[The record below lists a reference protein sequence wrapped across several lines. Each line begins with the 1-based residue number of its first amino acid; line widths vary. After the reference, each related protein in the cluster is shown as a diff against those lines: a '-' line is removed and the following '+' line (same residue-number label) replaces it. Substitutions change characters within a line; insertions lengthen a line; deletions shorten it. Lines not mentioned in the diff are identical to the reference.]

1 MNAIIGFT
9 TLALSNLDDK
19 ERVKDYLAKTL
30 ASSNHLLSLIND
42 VLDMSRIESGKLH
55 LEEVEVNLSDVLH
68 DLKTIVSGQIY
79 AKQLELYMDAMDVT
93 DEDVYC
99 DKTRLNQVLLNLL
112 SNAIKFTPAGGTVSV
127 RLREYPGTQRG
138 CELYEIRVKDN
149 GIGMSEEF
157 ISHAFEMFSQE
168 NETSRTK
175 YEGAGLGLAIA
186 KKIVERMEGTIE
198 IKSKKGSG
206 TTVTMTLPFKI
217 GQPEKN
223 EISKTD
229 NGTRQE
235 MSFEGMRALIA
246 EDNELNMEIAKFML
260 ENNGIRVECAAD
272 GEEAVKKFEKAQPG
286 YYDVIFMD
294 IMMPNMNGWDAA
306 RKIRSMKRTDAGT
319 IPIIAMSANAFSE
332 DIINSRISGMNQ
344 HLTKPLE
351 EAKILAELKE
361 CLSRQESGP
370 GSSGS
375 DQKKG

>member
-1 MNAIIGFT
+1 MYEF
-9 TLALSNLDDK
+9 
-19 ERVKDYLAKTL
+19 V
-30 ASSNHLLSLIND
+30 
-42 VLDMSRIESGKLH
+42 
-55 LEEVEVNLSDVLH
+55 
-68 DLKTIVSGQIY
+68 
-79 AKQLELYMDAMDVT
+79 
-93 DEDVYC
+93 
-99 DKTRLNQVLLNLL
+99 
-112 SNAIKFTPAGGTVSV
+112 
-127 RLREYPGTQRG
+127 
-138 CELYEIRVKDN
+138 CEDN

-370 GSSGS
+370 GSAGS